1 MVEKAEDIIYYEEP
15 ADDGTTWYRCDYRGV
30 AIRKPKTM
38 FEGGRKI
45 HIQEEFFRHI
55 NQENLYEKK
64 LIRIRDEI
72 EDYLNK
78 ASTIEEDDLAI
89 ALAAGRYA
97 SMKLTKLTGEE
108 STKKF
113 FNECIKTT
121 LKQNILR

>member
-1 MVEKAEDIIYYEEP
+1 MGQLIKLNFSSYN
-15 ADDGTTWYRCDYRGV
+15 T
-30 AIRKPKTM
+30 
-38 FEGGRKI
+38 
-45 HIQEEFFRHI
+45 

-72 EDYLNK
+72 EDYLNQTSATEK
-78 ASTIEEDDLAI
+78 DDLSI

-97 SMKLTKLTGEE
+97 SMKLAKLTGEE

-121 LKQNILR
+121 LNQKTYN